1 MFRVITKTSINLTKN
16 IDPRLLEGIFWK
28 VLSCVSFAF
37 VNIMVRYLSGSSLP
51 IEQKLPTFVIMFF
64 QNLIGTI
71 LLLPFIFKD
80 LKSINVLKALINSKY
95 YKLHL
100 TRIIVAILGIFLLY
114 FSFSKMPVPQVVA
127 IGCISPI
134 LTMIGAAILL
144 KEKISFKRHL
154 AIFLSLTGGF
164 LITRPDLAINLG
176 LLNWVAIFPICA
188 ALIFSADNLIT
199 KKFGIGIV

>member
-100 TRIIVAILGIFLLY
+100 TRIIFSRWNFLL
-114 FSFSKMPVPQVVA
+114 A
-127 IGCISPI
+127 
-134 LTMIGAAILL
+134 
-144 KEKISFKRHL
+144 
-154 AIFLSLTGGF
+154 
-164 LITRPDLAINLG
+164 
-176 LLNWVAIFPICA
+176 
-188 ALIFSADNLIT
+188 
-199 KKFGIGIV
+199 